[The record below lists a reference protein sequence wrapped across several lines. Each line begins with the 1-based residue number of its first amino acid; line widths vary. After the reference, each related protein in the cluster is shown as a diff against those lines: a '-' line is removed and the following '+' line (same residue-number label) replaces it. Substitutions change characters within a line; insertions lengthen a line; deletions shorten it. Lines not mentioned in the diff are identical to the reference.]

1 MGNIAILFVFTLAL
15 VPPKYGGE
23 DKKGQAAPP
32 PSLQHEIVVTAT
44 RIETPVRELAS
55 CVTVITRTDLERTNR
70 PTVLEALRDVAGL
83 AVIQNGGPGSS
94 SSAFLRGANSEH
106 VLVLLDGVEVNDPI
120 NPSRSYDFAHLSVD
134 NVERIEILRGPQ
146 STLYG
151 SDALGGVINILTRK
165 GQGRPRLTFSS
176 QGGSSKTLA
185 NAVDLG
191 GSSGRLNY
199 AFGLSQFSAAGISAA
214 SSAYP
219 GNSEKDG
226 YRNLGL
232 SGRIG
237 VALSRDFEAVLIV
250 RSVAAR
256 TDLDNYGGPGG
267 DDPNSVQDYRSVFLR
282 GQVRGLFL
290 RNRWEQKL
298 GFSFITSRRD
308 HNNPVDTEHPFDSE
322 KGMFK
327 GGLLK
332 LDWQNNV
339 FLHPSNT
346 LTFGADLARE
356 QGESAYTSFSVWGPY
371 ESDFP
376 RRTADTAGLYV
387 QDQWK
392 IAERFFATAGA
403 RLDHHSRAGTALTY
417 RLAPAYFLA
426 ATQTKFKA
434 TLGTGFKSPSLYQ
447 IYAPGTFWGPIG
459 NERLKPEQS
468 RGWDAGIEQYFLNG
482 TILAGITY
490 FRNDFRNLIDFDF
503 SQGYI
508 NIGRARTRGL
518 EISGEVRSSENLR
531 FRTSYTRLEARDL
544 DSGAELLR
552 RPRDKFTAQV
562 DGTFLRDWTADL
574 SAVYTGRRTDKDFSA
589 PVARDVV
596 LPGCW
601 RLDAAL
607 SYAVFSK
614 TRLFL
619 RLENILDAKYE
630 TVFGYGTPGFSVYGG
645 FKIGLSRDEP

>member
-1 MGNIAILFVFTLAL
+1 MGNITIIFVFALAL
-15 VPPKYGGE
+15 VLPQFGGE
-23 DKKGQAAPP
+23 DKKDRAAAPQ
-32 PSLQHEIVVTAT
+32 SLQHEIVVTAT
-44 RIETPVRELAS
+44 RIETPARELAS
-55 CVTVITRTDLERTNR
+55 SVTVITRADLERSNR
-70 PTVLEALRDVAGL
+70 PTVLEALRDVMGL

-106 VLVLLDGVEVNDPI
+106 LLVLLDGVEVNDPI

-165 GQGRPRLTFSS
+165 GQGKPRLTFSS
-176 QGGSSKTLA
+176 QGGSYKTLA

-191 GSSGRLNY
+191 GSSGRVNY
-199 AFGLSQFSAAGISAA
+199 AFGLSQFSSAGISAA
-214 SSAYP
+214 STGYA
-219 GNSEKDG
+219 GNTEKDG
-226 YRNLGL
+226 YRNLDL
-232 SGRIG
+232 SGRVGI
-237 VALSRDFEAVLIV
+237 ALGHNFEADFIA

-256 TDLDNYGGPGG
+256 TDLDNFGGSGG
-267 DDPNSVQDYRSVFLR
+267 DDPNSIQDYRSTFLR

-290 RNRWEQKL
+290 ENRWEQKL

-308 HNNPVDTEHPFDSE
+308 HKNPIDSEHPFDSE
-322 KGMFK
+322 KGTFK

-346 LTFGADLARE
+346 LTFGADIARE
-356 QGESAYTSFSVWGPY
+356 QGESTYTSFSIWGPY

-376 RRTADTAGLYV
+376 RRTADAAGLYV
-387 QDQWK
+387 QDQLK
-392 IAERFFATAGA
+392 IAERFFATVGA
-403 RLDHHSRAGTALTY
+403 RLDHLSRAGTALTY

-447 IYAPGTFWGPIG
+447 LYAPGTFWGPIG
-459 NERLKPEQS
+459 NERLKPEES
-468 RGWDAGIEQYFLNG
+468 RGWDLGIEQYFLNG
-482 TILAGITY
+482 TVVAGITY

-531 FRTSYTRLEARDL
+531 LRTSYARLDARDM

-562 DGTFLRDWTADL
+562 DWTFLRDWTADL
-574 SAVYTGRRTDKDFSA
+574 TAVYTGRRADKDFSA
-589 PVARDVV
+589 WVTRDVA
-596 LPGCW
+596 LPGYW

-607 SYAVFSK
+607 SWAVLSK
-614 TRLFL
+614 ARLFL
-619 RLENILDAKYE
+619 RFDNILDAKYE

-645 FKIGLSRDEP
+645 FKIGLLN

>member
-1 MGNIAILFVFTLAL
+1 MGNIAIIFVFALAL
-15 VPPKYGGE
+15 VPPQFGGE
-23 DKKGQAAPP
+23 DKKGQTAAP

-44 RIETPVRELAS
+44 RIETPARELAS
-55 CVTVITRTDLERTNR
+55 SVTVITRTDLERTNR
-70 PTVLEALRDVAGL
+70 PTVLEALRDVMGL

-165 GQGRPRLTFSS
+165 GQGKPRLTFSS
-176 QGGSSKTLA
+176 QGGSYKTLA
-185 NAVDLG
+185 NAVELG

-199 AFGLSQFSAAGISAA
+199 AFGLSQFLSAGISAA
-214 SSAYP
+214 STSYT
-219 GNSEKDG
+219 GNTEKDG

-232 SGRIG
+232 SGRLGI
-237 VALSRDFEAVLIV
+237 ALGRDLEADLIV

-256 TDLDNYGGPGG
+256 TNLDNYGGPGG

-298 GFSFITSRRD
+298 GVSFITSRRD
-308 HNNPVDTEHPFDSE
+308 HNNPVDAEHPFDSE
-322 KGMFK
+322 QGTFK
-327 GGLLK
+327 SGLLK

-356 QGESAYTSFSVWGPY
+356 QGESSYTSFSVWGPY

-403 RLDHHSRAGTALTY
+403 RLDHHSRAGTAFTY
-417 RLAPAYFLA
+417 RLAPACFLEV
-426 ATQTKFKA
+426 TQTKFKA

-447 IYAPGTFWGPIG
+447 LYAPGTFWGPIG
-459 NERLKPEQS
+459 NERLKPEES
-468 RGWDAGIEQYFLNG
+468 RGWDVGIEQYFLKG
-482 TILAGITY
+482 TIVAAVTY
-490 FRNDFRNLIDFDF
+490 FRNDFRNLVDFDF
-503 SQGYI
+503 SLGYI

-531 FRTSYTRLEARDL
+531 LRTSYTRLDARDM

-552 RPRDKFTAQV
+552 RPRDKFTAQA
-562 DGTFLRDWTADL
+562 DWTFLKKWTVDL
-574 SAVYTGRRTDKDFSA
+574 SAVYTGRRADKDFSGLA
-589 PVARDVV
+589 ERDVI
-596 LPGCW
+596 LPGYW
-601 RLDAAL
+601 LLDATL
-607 SYAVFSK
+607 SCAVFSK
-614 TRLFL
+614 TQLFL
-619 RLENILDAKYE
+619 RLDNILDARYE

-645 FKIGLSRDEP
+645 FKIGLFN